1 MVICML
7 RLNAPIL
14 KMIALTATLGFAFIF
29 GKQMQSDQ
37 VDTVFLN
44 MKEAIHQPIKAFAS
58 KLSEK
63 QQAQFI
69 KLYNKALTQTISDYA
84 LAHRVNIVTATTIY
98 DYSGVDVTQEII
110 NANLKAVEQNT
121 KGEANAKV

>member
-7 RLNAPIL
+7 RLNSPLVKGVLIL
-14 KMIALTATLGFAFIF
+14 AVIWIAFMLGL
-29 GKQMQSDQ
+29 GSHKSDNK
-37 VDTVFLN
+37 TVFIN

-84 LAHRVNIVTATTIY
+84 LAHHVNIVTATTIY

-121 KGEANAKV
+121 KREVNAKV